1 MDQILLYLSLKYNGL
16 WMAIY
21 NSLQKKEQLSLRDV
35 TRLTNEV
42 NCDFITLINNK
53 YVPNL
58 KTINKPPFGIFCY
71 GNYNLLNQRCVTVF
85 SDSSSIDFID
95 VIKQQEINF
104 LWVNLTNKELINVLS
119 KYQGNNI
126 FYMSEIKNID
136 NKIYQNL
143 LNDKLILSNNAF
155 ISEIW
160 ERNNTIDYTNQLQ
173 ERMFLGITKQVIIL
187 KKLKSK
193 QLYSLAIYAKH
204 EDIKI
209 LILKKYYD
217 ARFKKIID
225 KKRIFIFDDAA
236 SLKSYFL
243 A

>member
-21 NSLQKKEQLSLRDV
+21 NSLQKKEQLSVRDV
-35 TRLTNEV
+35 SKLTNEV

-53 YVPNL
+53 YVQNL

-85 SDSSSIDFID
+85 ADAATMKFID
-95 VIKQQEINF
+95 TIKQQGINF
-104 LWVNLTNKELINVLS
+104 LWVNLTNKELVNILLRYKN
-119 KYQGNNI
+119 NNI
-126 FYMSEIKNID
+126 FYMSEIKNVS
-136 NKIYQNL
+136 NNTYQKL
-143 LNDKLILSNNAF
+143 LNNELILRNNAF

-160 ERNNTIDYTNQLQ
+160 ERKNTIDYTNQLQ

-209 LILKKYYD
+209 MIFKKYYD
-217 ARFKKIID
+217 KTIEKILNKKKIL
-225 KKRIFIFDDAA
+225 IFDDIN
-236 SLKSYFL
+236 SFKSYFL

>member
-21 NSLQKKEQLSLRDV
+21 NSLQKKEQLSIRDV
-35 TRLTNEV
+35 TNLTNEV
-42 NCDFITLINNK
+42 NCDFITLIDNK
-53 YVPNL
+53 YVQNL

-71 GNYNLLNQRCVTVF
+71 GNYNLLNQRCVTIF
-85 SDSSSIDFID
+85 ADSSSIKFID
-95 VIKQQEINF
+95 AINQQEINF
-104 LWVNLTNKELINVLS
+104 LWVNLTNKELISVLLQ
-119 KYQGNNI
+119 YQSNNI
-126 FYMSEIKNID
+126 FYMSEIKNIN
-136 NKIYQNL
+136 NKTYQNL
-143 LNDKLILSNNAF
+143 LNNELVLKNNAF

-160 ERNNTIDYTNQLQ
+160 ERKNTIDYTSQLQ

-193 QLYSLAIYAKH
+193 QLYSLAIYAKN

-209 LILKKYYD
+209 IILKKYFD
-217 ARFKKIID
+217 KTIEKIIN
-225 KKRIFIFDDAA
+225 KKNIFVFDTIS

-243 A
+243 T

>member
-1 MDQILLYLSLKYNGL
+1 
-16 WMAIY
+16 
-21 NSLQKKEQLSLRDV
+21 
-35 TRLTNEV
+35 
-42 NCDFITLINNK
+42 
-53 YVPNL
+53 
-58 KTINKPPFGIFCY
+58 
-71 GNYNLLNQRCVTVF
+71 
-85 SDSSSIDFID
+85 
-95 VIKQQEINF
+95 
-104 LWVNLTNKELINVLS
+104 
-119 KYQGNNI
+119 
-126 FYMSEIKNID
+126 MSEIKNIN

-160 ERNNTIDYTNQLQ
+160 ERNNAIDYTNQLQ

-225 KKRIFIFDDAA
+225 KKRIFIFDDTT

>member
-53 YVPNL
+53 YVLNL

-119 KYQGNNI
+119 KYQSNNI
-126 FYMSEIKNID
+126 FYMSEIKNIN

-160 ERNNTIDYTNQLQ
+160 ERNNAIDYTNQLQ

-225 KKRIFIFDDAA
+225 KKRIFIFDDTT